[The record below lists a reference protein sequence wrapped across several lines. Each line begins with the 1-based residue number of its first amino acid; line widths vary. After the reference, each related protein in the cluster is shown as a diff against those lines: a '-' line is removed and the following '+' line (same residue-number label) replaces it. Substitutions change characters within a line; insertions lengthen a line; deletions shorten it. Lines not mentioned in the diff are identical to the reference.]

1 MRETRVDRIGE
12 EKINNQGL
20 KMIIIAYRN
29 GKDIDV
35 KFEDGYIAEHK
46 DYKQFLKGGIM
57 NHNYKKGAIRVP
69 KKDEPRN
76 EVNNI
81 PGEVWV
87 NINGFES
94 YMVSNYGRI
103 KKLYASGKEKII
115 KVKEKNKVCL
125 YNNKNELK
133 TTLGRLVAQ
142 SFIRDLEENEIVIH
156 IDGDITNNK
165 VNNLSISN
173 PKEKAEKNFIEK
185 FNLLH
190 GDKWEYVGGYIN
202 CRECVTIKCKVCG
215 DTKTIIADNVVRD
228 RETICNECRR
238 IEKEKREKEIKLK
251 RQEREKNK
259 LTYEQQKERVR
270 QRAHERYIKNFKSE
284 EKTCKYCGKKFMTE
298 YKKSKVF
305 CSKECAKKNL
315 RYQTKIHD
323 KRRKGLIKNS
333 IMVDKDITLPKL
345 FKRDKGVCAICGGK
359 CDYKDFTE
367 KDGIIIVG
375 DNYPSIDHIKP
386 LSKGGTHTWGN
397 VQLAHKLCNSI
408 KCDKIIEQEEEQL
421 KWI

>member
-20 KMIIIAYRN
+20 KMIIIAYRKE
-29 GKDIDV
+29 KDIDV
-35 KFEDGYIAEHK
+35 KFEDGYISEHK
-46 DYKQFLKGGIM
+46 DYRQFLKGGIM

-69 KKDEPRN
+69 KKRQVIQQVDD
-76 EVNNI
+76 I
-81 PGEVWV
+81 PGEIWIT
-87 NINGFES
+87 INNFES

-103 KKLYASGKEKII
+103 KKLCTNSKEKLI
-115 KVKEKNKVCL
+115 KTQGKNKVSL

-133 TTLGRLVAQ
+133 ATLGRLVAQ

-165 VNNLSISN
+165 VDNLKIST

-185 FNLLH
+185 FNSLH
-190 GDKWEYVGGYIN
+190 GDKWEYVGGYISAK
-202 CRECVTIKCKVCG
+202 ECVTIKCKVCG
-215 DTKTIIADNVVRD
+215 GTKTIIADNVVRD
-228 RETICNECRR
+228 RETICDECRK
-238 IEKEKREKEIKLK
+238 IKKREEKKELELK

-259 LTYEQQKERVR
+259 LTYEQQKERSR
-270 QRAHERYIKNFKSE
+270 QRYIKKFKSE
-284 EKTCKYCGKKFMTE
+284 EKVCKYCGKKFMTE

-305 CSKECAKKNL
+305 CSKECAKKNEH
-315 RYQTKIHD
+315 YQSKIAE
-323 KRRKGLIKNS
+323 KRRKNRIKNS

-345 FKRDKGVCAICGGK
+345 FKRDKGICAICGGK

-367 KDGIIIVG
+367 RDGIKIVG
-375 DNYPSIDHIKP
+375 NNYPSIDHIKP

-397 VQLAHKLCNSI
+397 VQLVHKLCNSI
-408 KCDKIIEQEEEQL
+408 KCDNIIEQEEEQV
-421 KWI
+421 KWF